1 MKKIKSLLSTSRFFV
16 ITKINCRIRFFETPY
31 RLKKL
36 FTRVAASAA
45 LKSSIQVVLF
55 SILSSIS
62 SSSSS
67 SKVHRFR
74 QTSVSLVKSFVHI
87 LTRSLIALCSFG
99 FSRVG
104 RCFFL
109 RRGEK
114 YAISQSLHL
123 RIFIRR
129 TVNFSC
135 ISLRSRRLRRLSLNV
150 VWRKRQSST
159 ITRRFR

>member
-1 MKKIKSLLSTSRFFV
+1 MLETNEKNKVSSLPHAFLSLQ
-16 ITKINCRIRFFETPY
+16 KINCRIRFFETPY

-62 SSSSS
+62 SS
-67 SKVHRFR
+67 KVHRFR

-87 LTRSLIALCSFG
+87 LIRSLIALCSFG

-135 ISLRSRRLRRLSLNV
+135 ISLRSWRLRRLSLNV

>member
-55 SILSSIS
+55 SILSSI
-62 SSSSS
+62 SS